1 MSKYNNVLL
10 AVDFHPDNEQVILR
24 ATEMVKLH
32 GARLNVIHV
41 VEPVA
46 YAYTDGMTTWGEEM
60 VSLETAI
67 QESARGKMA
76 ELCKRLKID
85 PSHCF
90 FRTGR
95 PADEIHAVV
104 NEQEID
110 LIIMGTHGQSGLQ
123 LLLGSTANSVLHG
136 SKCDVLAVRIRD
148 KKR

>member
-1 MSKYNNVLL
+1 MAKYNNVLL
-10 AVDFHPDNEQVILR
+10 AVDFHPDNEQVIRR
-24 ATEMVKLH
+24 ADEEVKLH
-32 GARLNVIHV
+32 GATLNVIHV

-67 QESARGKMA
+67 QESARTKMS
-76 ELCKRLKID
+76 ELCKRLQIKEG
-85 PSHCF
+85 HCF

-95 PADEIHAVV
+95 PADEIHAVAA
-104 NEQEID
+104 EQEID

-136 SKCDVLAVRIRD
+136 SHCDVLAVRIRE
-148 KKR
+148 KAA

>member
-1 MSKYNNVLL
+1 MAKYRNVLL
-10 AVDFHPDNEQVILR
+10 AVDFHPDNEQVIQR
-24 ATEMVKLH
+24 AVDLVKLH
-32 GARLNVIHV
+32 GATLSVIHV

-67 QESARGKMA
+67 QESARGKMS
-76 ELCKRLKID
+76 ELCGRLGVA
-85 PSHCF
+85 PGNCC

-104 NEQEID
+104 DEKEID
-110 LIIMGTHGQSGLQ
+110 LIVMGTHGQSGLQ

-136 SKCDVLAVRIRD
+136 SKCDVLAVRI
-148 KKR
+148 KESKA

>member
-1 MSKYNNVLL
+1 MAKYERVLL
-10 AVDFHPDNEQVILR
+10 AVDFHQDNEQVIER
-24 ATEMVKLH
+24 AVEEVELH
-32 GARLNVIHV
+32 GSDLYLVHV

-60 VSLETAI
+60 VSLESAI

-76 ELCKRLKID
+76 ELCGRLGIAEGR
-85 PSHCF
+85 CF
-90 FRTGR
+90 FRSGR

-104 NEQEID
+104 AEQAID

-136 SKCDVLAVRIRD
+136 SKCDVLAVRI
-148 KKR
+148 KGK